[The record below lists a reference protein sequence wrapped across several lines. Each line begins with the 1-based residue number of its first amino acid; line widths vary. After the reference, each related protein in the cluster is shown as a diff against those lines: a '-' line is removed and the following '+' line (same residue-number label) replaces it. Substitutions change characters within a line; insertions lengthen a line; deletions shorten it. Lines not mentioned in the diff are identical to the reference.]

1 MKLHARVTKCIDVTK
16 EEMDIVVKASTC
28 GESILNDDE
37 KKILNG
43 VKERLME
50 GIDAGNYEAGYIP
63 GPWIEAD
70 SDENGCINDI
80 EI

>member
-37 KKILNG
+37 KKILNN
-43 VKERLME
+43 VKDKLME
-50 GIDAGNYEAGYIP
+50 GIDTGNYEAGYIP
-63 GPWIEAD
+63 GPWIGAV